1 MVDAV
6 LIVALLLGAIIS
18 FGMFW
23 RNRAKQMP
31 ATMTVAS
38 APHGGASSVKFLRPA
53 DQIEIQSAQALLDA
67 TGTSALVEEIRTL
80 LGLNPQNYEED
91 VLCVLHRYA
100 EFVQLLPASESHHH
114 AQPGGLLEHTLE
126 VAVNALKIR
135 QGYKLP
141 LQAAVEDQIRLG
153 AVWSYG
159 ILIAAL
165 LHDIG
170 KPVSDVVVQLY
181 GVDAAQ
187 PLLRWNGLAGSML
200 DQSKVSH
207 YSVTFPSNKSYA
219 VHARLPIT
227 LIQSMLANRSRAWLA
242 TDPALFNEL
251 VQYLDGQPLAGSII
265 SEIVSKADSLSVA
278 RNLKAGSRVRF
289 SSSRTPPLIER
300 LMGGLRALL
309 IEGLVPFNRP
319 GAAAF
324 VDADGEHI
332 WLVAGTAANQV
343 RDLLNSREQRAG
355 QSLGLPTDN
364 ARFFDTWSEYGAL
377 VIPPAEFGRGS
388 VWWVR
393 VEFEGW
399 QKILTMLKFPLN
411 KLFADG
417 QRPPIA
423 NVAMTLSPV
432 SPDTNRDLA
441 ESTDVPSSIAATV
454 DPTED
459 LAGHLT
465 AQGAGEMVQL
475 QSNPQETPAYALQS
489 YSAESFSTPVA
500 TAISTDAPSVYPL
513 QPADPPVISRDLEF
527 LDDTQS
533 ASSALQTVRA
543 TPSGAGAVKP
553 HRAAARLPKALFKA
567 PGATAPRPNA
577 DSFIN
582 WVKVGLSLDPDA
594 DSDAL
599 SFNRVDSMIHF
610 VDDGMVLVT
619 PKIFKHF
626 LEQHTFIGD
635 VGVSKDPL
643 RALQNELNKAG
654 YFSKA
659 SGASSFH
666 RFQTK
671 SEDGTLGTPFNACL
685 IPNPHAYVKPVP
697 ASNPLLAKAT
707 TPPAP
712 RRAFKP
718 ATPSNTE

>member
-1 MVDAV
+1 MFDAILVGV
-6 LIVALLLGAIIS
+6 LYVGAMLS
-18 FGMFW
+18 LWMFW
-23 RNRAKQMP
+23 RNRSKSVHAGEI
-31 ATMTVAS
+31 ATIRTRVAAVPS
-38 APHGGASSVKFLRPA
+38 PRPA
-53 DQIEIQSAQALLDA
+53 DQILIQNAQALLDA

-80 LGLNPQNYEED
+80 LGLSPQNYEQD
-91 VLCVLHRYA
+91 VLAVLHRYA

-126 VAVNALKIR
+126 VAVNALKLR

-141 LQAAVEDQIRLG
+141 LQSAVEDQIRLG
-153 AVWSYG
+153 SVWSYG

-170 KPVSDVVVQLY
+170 KPISDVVVQLY
-181 GVDAAQ
+181 GTDAAQ
-187 PLLRWNGLAGSML
+187 PLLRWNGQAGSML
-200 DQSKVSH
+200 EQSNVSY
-207 YSVTFPSNKSYA
+207 YSVSFPSNKSYGI
-219 VHARLPIT
+219 HARLPIT
-227 LIQSMLANRSRAWLA
+227 LIQSMLANHSRAWLA

-265 SEIVSKADSLSVA
+265 SEIVGKADSLSVA

-324 VDADGEHI
+324 VDSDGEHI

-377 VIPPAEFGRGS
+377 VIPPPEFGRGS

-393 VEFEGW
+393 VEFESW
-399 QKILTMLKFPLN
+399 QKILTMLKFPLS
-411 KLFADG
+411 KLFVDG
-417 QRPPIA
+417 QRPPVA
-423 NVAMTLSPV
+423 NVAMTLCPV
-432 SPDTNRDLA
+432 SPDTDRDLLKSEDVTPDGASTLDSTANVTA
-441 ESTDVPSSIAATV
+441 ESTTNAQISPPLS
-454 DPTED
+454 PP
-459 LAGHLT
+459 LA
-465 AQGAGEMVQL
+465 
-475 QSNPQETPAYALQS
+475 
-489 YSAESFSTPVA
+489 VA
-500 TAISTDAPSVYPL
+500 IDS
-513 QPADPPVISRDLEF
+513 PPVVSRNLEY
-527 LDDTQS
+527 LDDSQS
-533 ASSALQTVRA
+533 ASSALQAVQA

-553 HRAAARLPKALFKA
+553 HAPTRLPKALFKA

-582 WVKVGLSLDPDA
+582 WVKVGLSLDPDG
-594 DSDAL
+594 DSNAL

-619 PKIFKHF
+619 PKIFKTF

-654 YFSKA
+654 YFAKA
-659 SGASSFH
+659 SGSSSFH

-685 IPNPHAYVKPVP
+685 IPNPHAYVRPVP
-697 ASNPLLAKAT
+697 ASNPLLAKVT

-712 RRAFKP
+712 RRVFRP
-718 ATPSNTE
+718 TPEKLIGAVSE

>member
-6 LIVALLLGAIIS
+6 LILALIIGAIIS

-23 RNRAKQMP
+23 RNRATQTTSMMP
-31 ATMTVAS
+31 EAVAR
-38 APHGGASSVKFLRPA
+38 GGVSSMKSLRPA

-141 LQAAVEDQIRLG
+141 LQSAVEDQIRLG
-153 AVWSYG
+153 SVWSYG

-200 DQSKVSH
+200 EQSKVSH

-251 VQYLDGQPLAGSII
+251 VQYLDGQPPAGSII
-265 SEIVSKADSLSVA
+265 SEIIAKADSLSVV

-309 IEGLVPFNRP
+309 VEGLVPFNRP

-332 WLVAGTAANQV
+332 WMVAGTAANQV
-343 RDLLNSREQRAG
+343 RDLLNTREQRAG
-355 QSLGLPTDN
+355 QALGLPTDN
-364 ARFFDTWSEYGAL
+364 ARLFDTWSEYGAL
-377 VIPPAEFGRGS
+377 VIPPPEFGRGS

-393 VEFEGW
+393 VEFADW
-399 QKILTMLKFPLN
+399 QQILTMLKFPLS
-411 KLFADG
+411 KLFTDG
-417 QRPPIA
+417 QRPPAA
-423 NVAMTLSPV
+423 NVVMTLCPV
-432 SPDTNRDLA
+432 SPDTDRDLA
-441 ESTDVPSSIAATV
+441 KSTDASSTIAANI
-454 DPTED
+454 D
-459 LAGHLT
+459 AT
-465 AQGAGEMVQL
+465 ADHAVQGLDAL
-475 QSNPQETPAYALQS
+475 QQPQASLQDAPAYELQS
-489 YSAESFSTPVA
+489 YTAASF
-500 TAISTDAPSVYPL
+500 
-513 QPADPPVISRDLEF
+513 QPPVDAEASTIVQSMPSPPTAVEPPAVPRDLEF

-553 HRAAARLPKALFKA
+553 HTNAIKLPKALFKA

-654 YFSKA
+654 YFAKA

-707 TPPAP
+707 TPPVP

-718 ATPSNTE
+718 ATSTSTE